1 MKNLLRVLRIALHY
15 RFTFVAAVTCSLS
28 VALLWGTNI
37 GTVFPIVEVVIRGE
51 SLQHWVDKEI
61 EESQRTFTAKT
72 AQVKRLRA
80 KLSEASAKQQAKIRA
95 DVSLA
100 ESRIDAERKAR
111 QNYLRA
117 KPYIDDY
124 LPDDPFQTVA
134 LVILFLLV
142 GTALKDFLLVG
153 NNVLVARL
161 ANLSTFQLRKQFY
174 RRTLRLDLATFNEE
188 GTADLMSRFTHDM
201 QQVMVG
207 LNVLFGKLIREPLKM
222 IACLIGA
229 GLICW
234 RLMVLS
240 LLVAPVAAMLIRWL
254 ARALKRANRKA
265 MEEMANIY
273 ASLEETFRGIKI
285 VKAFTS
291 ERQERRRFHNRS
303 KQYYKCSMRIARY
316 NSLARPIN
324 EITGI
329 AAISMALLAGAYL
342 VLSQETHLLGIRM
355 CPRSLSV
362 ASLLLFYGLLAG
374 VADPVRKFSGVLVYI
389 QRAVAACDRIY
400 DRLDREPAI
409 RDPQRPVPLPP
420 HHRELTFEGVGF
432 AYHADRLVLEDVN
445 LRIGF
450 GETVALVGPNG
461 CGKSTLANLIPR
473 FYDPTA
479 GVVRID
485 GIALTDARLR
495 DVRRQIGLVTQ
506 EVLLFDDTIFNNI
519 RYGSPQAT
527 REQVI
532 EAARRAQAHEFIENE
547 TPDGYDTPAGTMGGR
562 LSGGQRQRIALAR
575 AILRDPPII
584 ILDEATSQIDLESEQ
599 AIQEVLEEFH
609 RGRTTLIITH
619 RMSILSLADRIV
631 VMQSGRILD
640 VGKHDELLARCGLY
654 RRLYR
659 IQFEQPTTDSESEGP
674 LAA

>member
-1 MKNLLRVLRIALHY
+1 MKNLLRVLRLALQY
-15 RFTFVAAVTCSLS
+15 RLTFVAAVACSLG
-28 VALLWGTNI
+28 VALLWGGNI
-37 GTVFPIVEVVIRGE
+37 GTVFPIVEVVIRGD
-51 SLQHWVDKEI
+51 SLQQWVNEEI
-61 EESQRTFTAKT
+61 EESGKTSAEKTAK
-72 AQVKRLRA
+72 VKQLRA
-80 KLSEASAKQQAKIRA
+80 ELPKASAEQQAKIRA
-95 DVSLA
+95 DISLA
-100 ESRIDAERKAR
+100 ESRIDAEHKAQ
-111 QNYLRA
+111 QNYRRA
-117 KPYIDDY
+117 KPYIDNY
-124 LPDDPFQTVA
+124 LPADPFQTVA

-142 GTALKDFLLVG
+142 GTTVKDFLIVG

-161 ANLSTFQLRKQFY
+161 ANLSTFQLRNQFY

-188 GTADLMSRFTHDM
+188 GTSDLMSRFTHDM
-201 QQVMVG
+201 QQVSIG
-207 LNVLFGKLIREPLKM
+207 LYVLFGKLIREPLKM
-222 IACLIGA
+222 VACLIGA

-240 LLVAPVAAMLIRWL
+240 LLVAPIAAVLIRWL
-254 ARALKRANRKA
+254 ARTLKRANRKA

-324 EITGI
+324 EIAGI

-355 CPRSLSV
+355 CPRPLNV
-362 ASLLLFYGLLAG
+362 ASLLLFYGMLAG
-374 VADPVRKFSGVLVYI
+374 VADPVRKFSDVVTYI
-389 QRAVAACDRIY
+389 QRTIAACDRIY
-400 DRLDREPAI
+400 GRLDREPAI
-409 RDPQRPVPLPP
+409 CDPQRPVKLDR
-420 HHRELTFEGVGF
+420 HHSELTFEGVDFG
-432 AYHADRLVLEDVN
+432 YHADRPVLEDVN
-445 LRIGF
+445 LRIKF

-461 CGKSTLANLIPR
+461 SGKSTLANLIPR

-485 GIALTDARLR
+485 GVALPDARLR
-495 DVRRQIGLVTQ
+495 DVRRQIGMVTQ

-519 RYGSPQAT
+519 RYGSPHAT
-527 REQVI
+527 REQAI

-547 TPDGYDTPAGTMGGR
+547 TPNGYDTPVGTMGGR

-609 RGRTTLIITH
+609 RGRTTLMITH
-619 RMSILSLADRIV
+619 RMSILALADRIV

-640 VGKHDELLARCGLY
+640 VGTHEELLSRCALY
-654 RRLYR
+654 GRLYQ
-659 IQFEQPTTDSESEGP
+659 IQFEQPDSDSKGP

>member
-1 MKNLLRVLRIALHY
+1 MKNLLRVLRLALQY
-15 RFTFVAAVTCSLS
+15 RLTFLAAAACSLS
-28 VALLWGTNI
+28 VALLWGANI

-51 SLQHWVDKEI
+51 SLQHWVDEEI
-61 EESQRTFTAKT
+61 EKSEKTSAEKT
-72 AQVKRLRA
+72 AEVKRIRA
-80 KLSEASAKQQAKIRA
+80 KLSGASAKQQADIRA
-95 DVSLA
+95 DISLA

-111 QNYLRA
+111 QNYGRA
-117 KPYIDDY
+117 KPYIDKY

-142 GTALKDFLLVG
+142 GTAVKDLLLVG

-161 ANLSTFQLRKQFY
+161 TNLSTFQLRKQFY

-188 GTADLMSRFTHDM
+188 GTADLMSRFTYDM
-201 QQVMVG
+201 PQVTVG

-234 RLMVLS
+234 RLMLLS
-240 LLVAPVAAMLIRWL
+240 LLVAPVAAVLIRWL
-254 ARALKRANRKA
+254 ARTLKRANRKA

-273 ASLEETFRGIKI
+273 TSLEETFRGIKI
-285 VKAFTS
+285 IKAFTS
-291 ERQERRRFHNRS
+291 ERQERWRFHNRS

-316 NSLARPIN
+316 NSLSRPIN

-342 VLSQETHLLGIRM
+342 VLSHETHLLGIRM
-355 CPRSLSV
+355 CERPLGV
-362 ASLLLFYGLLAG
+362 ASLLLFYGMLAG
-374 VADPVRKFSGVLVYI
+374 VADPVRKFADVFTYI

-400 DRLDREPAI
+400 GRLDREPAI
-409 RDPQRPVPLPP
+409 CDPQRPVPLPP
-420 HHRELTFEGVGF
+420 HHRELTFEGVNF
-432 AYHADRLVLEDVN
+432 AYHADRPVLEEVT

-461 CGKSTLANLIPR
+461 CGKSTLANLISR

-485 GIALTDARLR
+485 GVALTDARLR

-506 EVLLFDDTIFNNI
+506 EILLFDDTIFNNI

-532 EAARRAQAHEFIENE
+532 DAARRAQAHEFIENE
-547 TPDGYDTPAGTMGGR
+547 TPDGYDTPVGTMGGR

-609 RGRTTLIITH
+609 RGRTTLMITH

-640 VGKHDELLARCGLY
+640 VGKHEELLARCALY
-654 RRLYR
+654 RRLYQ
-659 IQFEQPTTDSESEGP
+659 IQFEQPVTESKNEGP